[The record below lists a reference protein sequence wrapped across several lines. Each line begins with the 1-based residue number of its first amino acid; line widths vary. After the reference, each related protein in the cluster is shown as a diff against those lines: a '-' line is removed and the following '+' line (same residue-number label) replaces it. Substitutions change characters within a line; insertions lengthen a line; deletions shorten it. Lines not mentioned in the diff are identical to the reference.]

1 MSGIALRPYDA
12 GRDREIAIDLWRAT
26 WQVAF
31 PSIDFTAR
39 LPWWRERWVTQLE
52 PGFRIVVGEIG
63 GEVDGSLAGFTVV
76 DVAAGYL
83 DQIVV
88 GERAWGTGLGRA
100 LMEDA
105 KAACP
110 EGLRLDVNKDNARAV
125 AFYAREGFVVT
136 GETVNPRSGLP
147 VLKLEWRP

>member
-1 MSGIALRPYDA
+1 MSGLVLRPYDA
-12 GRDREIAIDLWRAT
+12 TRDREAAIDLWRAT

-31 PSIDFTAR
+31 PSIDFAAR
-39 LPWWRERWVTQLE
+39 LPWWRERWVGELE
-52 PGFRIVVGEIG
+52 PTFRILSGDL
-63 GEVDGSLAGFTVV
+63 DGSLAGFTVV

-88 GERAWGTGLGRA
+88 GERAWGSGLARA

-105 KAACP
+105 KTACP
-110 EGLRLDVNKDNARAV
+110 AGLKLDVNKDNARAV

-136 GETVNPRSGLP
+136 GQAVNPRSGLP